1 MRCRGAC
8 IALVFLALA
17 GCARSVKF
25 EAQFDEESRLAA
37 EDALKPGPGRI
48 TGTAFMRKKSGA
60 TVTNAGD
67 WVYLVPATPYAQLV
81 IETLFEDKQFS
92 SAMFGNRVDVDAN
105 FWQLTRRVKANR
117 GGYFVFD
124 KVPLGRYFL
133 MTKILWYPADD
144 EYVPYGGLLYEA
156 VDVRTPEPVEVVLSS
171 VMTETPWWTLQSG
184 SSWWLLA
191 H

>member
-1 MRCRGAC
+1 MWSRAAC
-8 IALVFLALA
+8 AVALA
-17 GCARSVKF
+17 FALCGCARSVAF
-25 EAQFDEESRLAA
+25 NAEFDEESRLAA
-37 EDALKPGPGRI
+37 EAALKPGPGTV
-48 TGTAFMRKKSGA
+48 TGMAFMRKKSGA

-81 IETLFEDKQFS
+81 IETLFADKNFS
-92 SAMFGNRVDVDAN
+92 SAMFGNRVDVDAS
-105 FWQLTRRVKANR
+105 FWQLTRRVKSNR

-133 MTKILWYPADD
+133 MTKIVWYPADD
-144 EYVPYGGLLYEA
+144 DYVPYGGLLYEA
-156 VDVRTPEPVEVVLSS
+156 VDLRTPEPVEVILSS
-171 VMTETPWWTLQSG
+171 VMTETPWWTLQSE